1 MSADVQDMMAKLQ
14 VQLATMNNQP
24 SFGGLQA
31 PIANSNI
38 ANALNALKQQNNTN
52 QMLQPTQGFGGYG
65 ALHDAGKQGFVQAG
79 QGLGNMIGNALG
91 AAPGQQQAAQ
101 AAQGQPPQGAPSP
114 AGSPDPTQ
122 NQPQASG
129 PPSPPGTPQY
139 AQWESQK
146 LMQAR
151 QITNSL
157 IQGGKD
163 PISAQMAGLQYAAS
177 QGVPGASDELVKLQ
191 QTQTAEQQKAAGAQ
205 KDLADVNNKNNE
217 AKNRDLTQDLN
228 NKKDSWTT
236 VSGDP
241 ANPNDPKPVI
251 QVNGN
256 GEVKVNQK
264 ANASVLAAASVT
276 PDAMAAM
283 HQYYQTTGNI
293 PPGLARSP
301 AMAGKFWEYEAQQAT
316 TSGDTA
322 ATAVASK
329 MANKANGD
337 ALVQTQKQY
346 AATSSYFAT
355 MDKNISAA
363 SSLAKTLN
371 FGDVTTLNK
380 AEQAYLAG
388 TSDPQYAKYNV
399 FFDSIAN
406 EYAKIKSGSLGNAPV
421 SDSARREA
429 MGVLAPSLG
438 QGGAQAAFDAIKQ
451 EGNNRLSSLNDTI
464 DMYQTKLGKKPASPA
479 PAATPPAPG
488 APAKTLV
495 YDPASGTFK

>member
-14 VQLATMNNQP
+14 VQLSGMNNQP
-24 SFGGLQA
+24 SFAGLQA
-31 PIANSNI
+31 PVPTQNY
-38 ANALNALKQQNNTN
+38 ANALNALKQQNFMAGQN
-52 QMLQPTQGFGGYG
+52 QPTQGAGGWG
-65 ALHDAGKQGFVQAG
+65 FLHDAGRQAIMQAG
-79 QGLGNMIGNALG
+79 QQTGNMLGNALG
-91 AAPGQQQAAQ
+91 AAPGQSPQQQVSPTA
-101 AAQGQPPQGAPSP
+101 PQTG
-114 AGSPDPTQ
+114 GDPTQ
-122 NQPQASG
+122 SGQASSA
-129 PPSPPGTPQY
+129 PPPPGTPQY
-139 AQWESQK
+139 AQWMSSV
-146 LMQAR
+146 LMQSR

-157 IQGGKD
+157 LQSGKD
-163 PISAQMAGLQYAAS
+163 PITAQMTGLQFAAS
-177 QGVPGASDELVKLQ
+177 RGVPGASDKLVELQ
-191 QTQTAEQQKAAGAQ
+191 QTQTAEQQKAAGAA
-205 KDLADVNNKNNE
+205 KDTAQAANFQNE
-217 AKNRDLTQDLN
+217 SANRDLTQTN
-228 NKKDSWTT
+228 TSKKDTWTT

-241 ANPNDPKPVI
+241 ANANDHSPVV

-276 PDAMAAM
+276 PDAMQAM
-283 HQYYQTTGNI
+283 HQYYQSTGNI

-301 AMAGKFWEYEAQQAT
+301 AMAGKFWEYEAQQAAQN
-316 TSGDTA
+316 GDTA
-322 ATAVASK
+322 TTALANK
-329 MANKANGD
+329 MSNKANGD
-337 ALVQTQKQY
+337 ALTQTQKQY

-429 MGVLAPSLG
+429 MSVLAPSLG

-451 EGNNRLSSLNDTI
+451 EGNNRLGSLQDTI
-464 DMYQTKLGKKPASPA
+464 DMYQTKLGKKPPQGAAPPPPGGPAA
-479 PAATPPAPG
+479 PAAT
-488 APAKTLV
+488 
-495 YDPASGTFK
+495 SGGWGTVQKVG